1 MWIAYNSARDCTTN
15 LYTIS
20 MHMYQKHI
28 LDELRQAETLRYSQM
43 QPEGVE
49 SSHFKYHLNQLL
61 KEGLVEQVARGEY
74 KLSVKGQA
82 AVDRLSEDRINPHL
96 TPKVITYTLLQDGTN
111 YYLYRK
117 HKEPYLGTLN
127 MIAGK
132 LHIGETAEQA
142 AVREV
147 KEKADLDSSAPQLR
161 AVANIRIGSDE
172 QLITH
177 MIAYVFV
184 AELHTAVPALET
196 VPIAG
201 IESRDDLAPDLLLL
215 LAELKKDSAPRHL
228 DLDIKL

>member
-1 MWIAYNSARDCTTN
+1 MRIAYNFARDCTTN
-15 LYTIS
+15 LYTIG

-28 LDELRQAETLRYSQM
+28 LDELRQSETLRYSQM

-61 KEGLVEQVARGEY
+61 REGLVEQVARGEY
-74 KLSVKGQA
+74 RLSVKGQA
-82 AVDRLSEDRINPHL
+82 AVDRLSENRINPHI
-96 TPKVITYTLLQDGTN
+96 TPKVITYTLLHDDSN

-117 HKEPYLGTLN
+117 RKEPYLGTLN

-147 KEKADLDSSAPQLR
+147 KEKVDLDIEAPRLR
-161 AVANIRIGSDE
+161 VVANIRIGSEE

-184 AELHTAVPALET
+184 AELHSAVPSLET
-196 VPIAG
+196 VSIAG
-201 IESRDDLAPDLLLL
+201 IESRDDVAPDLLLL
-215 LAELKKDSAPRHL
+215 LAGLKNDSAFQHL
-228 DLDIKL
+228 DLDINL

>member
-1 MWIAYNSARDCTTN
+1 
-15 LYTIS
+15 

-28 LDELRQAETLRYSQM
+28 LDELRQSESLRYSQM
-43 QPEGVE
+43 QPKGVE

-61 KEGLVEQVARGEY
+61 QDGLVEQVARGEY
-74 KLSVKGQA
+74 RLSQKGQA
-82 AVDRLSEDRINPHL
+82 AVDRLSENRINPHL
-96 TPKVITYTLLQDGTN
+96 TPKVITYTLLRDDAN

-147 KEKADLDSSAPQLR
+147 REKADLVITTPQLR

-184 AELHTAVPALET
+184 AKWHADVSSLET
-196 VPIAG
+196 IA
-201 IESRDDLAPDLLLL
+201 IKDIASRDDLAPDLLLL
-215 LAELKKDSAPRHL
+215 LAEIERDSILRSI
-228 DLDIKL
+228 DLNVIL